1 VSAGR
6 AVEGP
11 GRSERLNT
19 QPIGWNTFG
28 FSRPNNFFIVVEQQG
43 GDAAGAHVI
52 TAVSARIRFWLNNQ
66 LNFCHLCS
74 FINVQFGPSGSN
86 PARTSRQKTRIPEKK
101 MPSPKGCP
109 QIGVVLP
116 RLLLV
121 SRDFDQIP
129 IFLLPPS
136 SNALPPHGRKHF
148 SSKQRCKLVP
158 TQNPLFDFTELQ
170 RQYVAQQ
177 FLLWFPGRKAPICWT
192 SPLSCTTADI
202 V

>member
-11 GRSERLNT
+11 GRSEKLNT

-43 GDAAGAHVI
+43 GDAAGGHVI

-86 PARTSRQKTRIPEKK
+86 PARPHFWAEDEDSGEENVIHKGL
-101 MPSPKGCP
+101 PSDRRC
-109 QIGVVLP
+109 
-116 RLLLV
+116 
-121 SRDFDQIP
+121 
-129 IFLLPPS
+129 S
-136 SNALPPHGRKHF
+136 S
-148 SSKQRCKLVP
+148 
-158 TQNPLFDFTELQ
+158 
-170 RQYVAQQ
+170 
-177 FLLWFPGRKAPICWT
+177 
-192 SPLSCTTADI
+192 
-202 V
+202 